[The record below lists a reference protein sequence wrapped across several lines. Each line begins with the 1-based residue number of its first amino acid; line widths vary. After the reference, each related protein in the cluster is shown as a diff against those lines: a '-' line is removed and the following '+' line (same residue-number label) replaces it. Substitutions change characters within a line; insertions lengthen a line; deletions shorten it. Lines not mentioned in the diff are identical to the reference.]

1 MNTLNDQGWWTRFY
15 NHWFGGGK
23 RLDKGS
29 TSEPFVSQ
37 SSGSGKAVDAETSL
51 KLSAVWAC
59 VRLRSQ
65 TIASLP
71 FHLKKCRAK
80 NSSRSPTL

>member
-15 NHWFGGGK
+15 NRWFGGGK

-37 SSGSGKAVDAETSL
+37 SSGSGK
-51 KLSAVWAC
+51 
-59 VRLRSQ
+59 R
-65 TIASLP
+65 
-71 FHLKKCRAK
+71 
-80 NSSRSPTL
+80 

>member
-15 NHWFGGGK
+15 NRWFGGGK

-51 KLSAVWAC
+51 KLSAV
-59 VRLRSQ
+59 
-65 TIASLP
+65 
-71 FHLKKCRAK
+71 
-80 NSSRSPTL
+80 